1 VGLFALD
8 GLLFRTGLYTSWLE
22 PDSSSGLFELTL
34 RRERQAQAKNGDNMV
49 LTLGDSRF
57 AFYPRVCNQITAET
71 GYVFRSAG
79 LAGSDLR
86 VWYYM
91 LRDLD
96 PTRQRY
102 RAIVFG
108 VTDYDDEDEGYNP
121 FEDPRS
127 LHYMITSLRWT
138 DASEIAQSY
147 RTPSLKWL
155 AFRSALLKG
164 FILQADIQAFLSHPV
179 KRIKYVE
186 LCRRGF
192 PQWTYD
198 YVDSKAT
205 MTGLA
210 IDWSTLRATTVPA
223 DFDDNQR
230 DTVKA
235 LLRSPVPQIGRLAA
249 FRREWLGRILDRYRG
264 SRTKIV
270 FLRLPRGPIVRPDTL
285 VEKKSASIREFASR
299 PNVMLT
305 REHAFD
311 SLEQP
316 ELYKDGI
323 HLNDEGCTR
332 FSKMMAEEI
341 ARMLGHAL

>member
-1 VGLFALD
+1 MSSPITSLDPSRVSVRARSVALACLLAVVGLFALD

-57 AFYPRVCNQITAET
+57 AFYPRVCNQLTAET

-192 PQWTYD
+192 PQWTYEL
-198 YVDSKAT
+198 SGGN
-205 MTGLA
+205 GLA
-210 IDWSTLRATTVPA
+210 GFSTAIAAHARRLCSCACRAGRSCGRIPSSKRRALPSASLLRAPT
-223 DFDDNQR
+223 
-230 DTVKA
+230 
-235 LLRSPVPQIGRLAA
+235 
-249 FRREWLGRILDRYRG
+249 
-264 SRTKIV
+264 
-270 FLRLPRGPIVRPDTL
+270 
-285 VEKKSASIREFASR
+285 
-299 PNVMLT
+299 
-305 REHAFD
+305 
-311 SLEQP
+311 
-316 ELYKDGI
+316 
-323 HLNDEGCTR
+323 
-332 FSKMMAEEI
+332 
-341 ARMLGHAL
+341 